1 MERLSDE
8 AMELAVLGIHQ
19 RIATEPAYQAVL
31 YTILSYCKE
40 PKTFRALEAEV
51 LALPEMKV
59 PLQTTQ
65 VLVSWLVGCNG
76 IKEIIRQEESSLW
89 ATTKEGV
96 RAFEE
101 EASEDKL
108 EALFVSDPIYKT
120 IYLRVLDFC
129 KEAKSRMEIE
139 THLENQPLLE
149 NPKIY
154 ANYFIETLE
163 RAGGLVWNGAWETTQ
178 RAYAKL

>member
-1 MERLSDE
+1 MEHISDGT
-8 AMELAVLGIHQ
+8 MELAVLGIHQ
-19 RIATEPAYQAVL
+19 RIAKEPAYQAVL

-40 PKTFRALEAEV
+40 PKAIVALEAEV

-65 VLVSWLVGCNG
+65 VLVSWLVACGG
-76 IKEIIRQEESSLW
+76 MKEIVRQEEPSLW
-89 ATTKEGV
+89 ATTKEGI

-108 EALFVSDPIYKT
+108 EALFVSESAYKA
-120 IYLRVLDFC
+120 IYLRVLNFC

-163 RAGGLVWNGAWETTQ
+163 RAGGLFWNGAWKTTQ
-178 RAYAKL
+178 RAYVKL

>member
-1 MERLSDE
+1 MECLSDE
-8 AMELAVLGIHQ
+8 TMASTVLGIQQ
-19 RIATEPAYQAVL
+19 RIAAEPAYQAVL
-31 YTILSYCKE
+31 YTMLSYCKE
-40 PKTFRALEAEV
+40 PKTFVALEAEI

-65 VLVSWLVGCNG
+65 VLVSWLVGCG
-76 IKEIIRQEESSLW
+76 GMKEITRQDESSLW
-89 ATTKEGV
+89 ATTKSGV
-96 RAFEE
+96 HAFEE

-108 EALFVSDPIYKT
+108 EALFVNESAYKAIYV
-120 IYLRVLDFC
+120 RVLNFC

-139 THLENQPLLE
+139 AHLANQPLLE

-163 RAGGLVWNGAWETTQ
+163 KAGGLVWNGAWKTTQ

>member
-8 AMELAVLGIHQ
+8 AMALTIVKIHQ
-19 RIATEPAYQAVL
+19 RIAIEPAYERVL
-31 YTILSYCKE
+31 YTMLSYCKE
-40 PKTFRALEAEV
+40 PKTLAELEAKI

-65 VLVSWLVGCNG
+65 VLVSWLLGCGG
-76 IKEIIRQEESSLW
+76 IQEIVRQEEPSLW
-89 ATTKEGV
+89 VTTKAGV
-96 RAFEE
+96 CTFEE
-101 EASEDKL
+101 EESADKL
-108 EALFVSDPIYKT
+108 EALLESDPVYKT
-120 IYLRVLDFC
+120 IYLMVLDFC
-129 KEAKSRMEIE
+129 RAAKSRMEIE
-139 THLENQPLLE
+139 THLADQPLLE

-163 RAGGLVWNGAWETTQ
+163 RAGGLVWNGAWQTTQ